1 MQLPTG
7 IPYDPRGTSVSPSG
21 RPSPTP
27 ASPSGGW
34 EPGRPLP
41 PWAGGTMQSGTVMH
55 NTETGETTTEP
66 GPTIPIRVEQITRD
80 EFMGG
85 GQPQPTS
92 LESPQGGI
100 DYGQSLENI
109 MGQYQ
114 QQPPGFMPGAG
125 RPIGPSHQGMQPDG
139 VPPPPPTPTLQ
150 GLRQQAPTPRTSRF
164 DQTSRPMN
172 F

>member
-1 MQLPTG
+1 MPNPATGPLPIPAIDLYKRLRGAMTPTDPGTRVGTTPLAPGSPGGAQTPMQLPTG
-7 IPYDPRGTSVSPSG
+7 
-21 RPSPTP
+21 
-27 ASPSGGW
+27 
-34 EPGRPLP
+34 PGLP
-41 PWAGGTMQSGTVMH
+41 PTMAGPEPAMGAGFSPFSS
-55 NTETGETTTEP
+55 P
-66 GPTIPIRVEQITRD
+66 GPT
-80 EFMGG
+80 
-85 GQPQPTS
+85 S
-92 LESPQGGI
+92 LGPPQGGI

-125 RPIGPSHQGMQPDG
+125 RPIGPSHQGMQPGG